1 MTIALLVWGAL
12 IIFMCVCIFPWYMTL
27 TLLVV
32 CLTVAFIK
40 IFFDKPLL

>member
-27 TLLVV
+27 TLFVV
-32 CLTVAFIK
+32 FLIMTFIK